1 MGIFLYESPAGQKKS
16 STDAERLSLKSQTLT
31 DRMLGKC
38 SSMSSDFDPIFQVM
52 LVQVAGKIKEGTI
65 FDKHMLF
72 LAASIAVIVLEEL
85 I

>member
-1 MGIFLYESPAGQKKS
+1 MGIFLYESHADQKTS
-16 STDAERLSLKSQTLT
+16 STDVERLSQPQTLT

-38 SSMSSDFDPIFQVM
+38 SSISSDFDPIFQVM

-85 I
+85 L